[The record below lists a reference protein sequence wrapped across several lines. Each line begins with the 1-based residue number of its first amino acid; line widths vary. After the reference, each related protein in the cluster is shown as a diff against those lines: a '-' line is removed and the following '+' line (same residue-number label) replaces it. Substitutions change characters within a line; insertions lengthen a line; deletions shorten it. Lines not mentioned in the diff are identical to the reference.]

1 MKIGLQTWG
10 SEGDIRPFTSLSAAL
25 KLAGHDVTLVVTDNA
40 GRDYSGIANRYG
52 FNLKALPGPIISD
65 KHEAAKVWQSI
76 IDAGNPIKQAEMI
89 MTYGFD
95 PVIESMYEAAK
106 ELCAESEL
114 VVGHFFVFPLR
125 VAAEKGK
132 VPMATVNIVHNCIPS
147 NYICPPGLPD
157 LGKWFYPLGWKLV
170 RMMIGKIFL
179 PRVNALRT
187 REGLAPNTDVMSQT
201 WAAER
206 LNLLA
211 VSPTICNRP
220 QDWDEKHHV
229 CGFFNPPDEEG
240 KEAWP
245 GGLESFI
252 NAGSPPVYFTFGSMM
267 LSDLT
272 VIRKTLN
279 IWQEAVKQVKCR
291 AIMQVPWDDLSVFEI
306 ESNIFMVNRS
316 PYAEVFPRCSAIVHH
331 GGAGTTQSSLLAGKP
346 SVVVAHMADQTFWG
360 SELERLGVAGKL
372 LQRKTFHPKK
382 LAAIL
387 LQVISN
393 PAMSCNAEALG
404 KKMSDE
410 NGTLNALHIIE
421 EYFISQS
428 L

>member
-10 SEGDIRPFTSLSAAL
+10 SEGDIRPFTSLASGL

-52 FNLKALPGPIISD
+52 FSLKALPWPMILD
-65 KHEAAKVWQSI
+65 QQEAAKLWQEI

-95 PVIESMYEAAK
+95 PVMESMYEAAK
-106 ELCAESEL
+106 ELCAENEL
-114 VVGHFFVFPLR
+114 VIGHFFVFPLC
-125 VAAEKGK
+125 VAAEKAK

-147 NYICPPGLPD
+147 NNICPPGLPD

-170 RMMIGKIFL
+170 RTMISKKFL

-201 WAAER
+201 WAAKR

-211 VSPTICNRP
+211 VSPTICDRP
-220 QDWDEKHHV
+220 QDWDERHHV
-229 CGFFNPPDEEG
+229 CGFFNPPHEKG

-245 GGLESFI
+245 DGLESFV
-252 NAGSPPVYFTFGSMM
+252 NASSSPVYFTFGSMM
-267 LSDLT
+267 LSDLKE
-272 VIRKTLN
+272 IRKTLK
-279 IWQEAVKQVKCR
+279 IWQEAVKQLKCR
-291 AIMQVPWDDLSVFEI
+291 AIMQVPWDDLSAI
-306 ESNIFMVNRS
+306 EVENNIFMVNRS
-316 PYAEVFPRCSAIVHH
+316 PYAEVFPHCAVIVHH
-331 GGAGTTQSSLLAGKP
+331 GGAGTTQSTLLAGKP

-372 LQRKTFHPKK
+372 LQRKSLHPKN
-382 LAAIL
+382 LAATL

-393 PAMSCNAEALG
+393 PTMTSNAEALG
-404 KKMSDE
+404 KKMANE
-410 NGTLNALHIIE
+410 NGTLNAVHCIE
-421 EYFISQS
+421 KYFNHQV
-428 L
+428 